1 MTSQA
6 IAELESHDIAPDEDL
21 LPVMDLFPASERAG
35 GMSSLWL
42 RRLALESAAQG
53 HFWDKSQ
60 MTPVETSAVLD
71 ALDETSNTAACT
83 SEQCARSEARL
94 LVRSMLVLGCRMEEV
109 RTMRLMT
116 SSRMAEATSLA
127 GAPVTR
133 VALVDDA
140 RPVPGTR
147 VCAQVAGSA
156 LRCGIRTVKDVQLR
170 HRPRPGSC

>member
-21 LPVMDLFPASERAG
+21 RPVMDLFPASERPG

-71 ALDETSNTAACT
+71 ALDETSNTAAFT
-83 SEQCARSEARL
+83 SEQCARLEARL
-94 LVRSMLVLGCRMEEV
+94 LVRRHVGLGLPDGGSE
-109 RTMRLMT
+109 
-116 SSRMAEATSLA
+116 
-127 GAPVTR
+127 
-133 VALVDDA
+133 DDA
-140 RPVPGTR
+140 PHDLIADGRGDLSRRGARDPRGSRRRRRPGV
-147 VCAQVAGSA
+147 
-156 LRCGIRTVKDVQLR
+156 
-170 HRPRPGSC
+170 HRPGSSSRQPSLRVDATGSLFAEGKRRSQTHHAT